1 MSWPKRWSRAN
12 RGRMRWFHFGI
23 GVFAMLSG
31 LTPVHAGAA
40 ELRCGDILAAASVE
54 GGQHDIATIIE
65 AAAVISRSS
74 GAAIVRRAGAK
85 DWRKA
90 PSGTLLAAGDQVCAS
105 GPVGWV
111 VVRTPRGRLTQIDIT
126 HAPFR
131 VDGPKYPSL
140 PKAAH
145 AFLTGLDWP
154 SLAELTAIERSLTG
168 SGRTRGGM
176 TRGMSIGSTPR
187 AVFLEGESA
196 FAGIVTQRID
206 SKLARLL
213 WGWCGGA
220 QSGDMISK
228 NQTVTTLE
236 SFRPLQMASKKG
248 VDSLRLTDNA
258 GAFKVIGLAW
268 VAASDLPRPDWMK
281 GEPDPLLW
289 GLWLAEHPSG
299 EYRIQGYSML
309 DRIAADRPSA
319 SHYLAHHSN
328 CGQGYHYRPALP
340 GDDG

>member
-1 MSWPKRWSRAN
+1 
-12 RGRMRWFHFGI
+12 MRWFLFST
-23 GVFAMLSG
+23 GVFAILGG
-31 LTPVHAGAA
+31 LTAVHAGAA
-40 ELRCGDILAAASVE
+40 ELRCSDIVAAASVE
-54 GGQHDIATIIE
+54 GVQPDIATIIT
-65 AAAVISRSS
+65 AAAVISRAS

-85 DWRKA
+85 DWQKA
-90 PSGTLLAAGDQVCAS
+90 QSGTLLAAGDQVCAS

-111 VVRTPRGRLTQIDIT
+111 VVRTSGGRLTQIDIT

-131 VDGPKYPSL
+131 VDGPTYPSL
-140 PKAAH
+140 TKAAH
-145 AFLTGLDWP
+145 AFLAGLDWP

-187 AVFLEGESA
+187 AVFLEGDSA
-196 FAGIVTQRID
+196 LADMATQQID
-206 SKLARLL
+206 RKLASLL
-213 WGWCGGA
+213 WGWCGGS
-220 QSGDMISK
+220 QSGDMMSK
-228 NQTVTTLE
+228 DQSVTTLE
-236 SFRPLQMASKKG
+236 SFRTLPMASIKG
-248 VDSLRLTDNA
+248 VDSLRIADNA
-258 GAFKVIGLAW
+258 GVFKMIGLVW
-268 VAASDLPRPDWMK
+268 VTATDLPRPDWMR

-309 DRIAADRPSA
+309 DRIAAERPSA

-328 CGQGYHYRPALP
+328 CGQGYRYRPALP

>member
-1 MSWPKRWSRAN
+1 MGWY
-12 RGRMRWFHFGI
+12 HFSIGI
-23 GVFAMLSG
+23 FSLLVG

-40 ELRCGDILAAASVE
+40 EVRCGDIVTADSVE
-54 GGQHDIATIIE
+54 GVQPDVATIVE
-65 AAAVISRSS
+65 AAAVISRTS
-74 GAAIVRRAGAK
+74 GAAMVRRAGAK

-90 PSGTLLAAGDQVCAS
+90 QSGSLLAAGDHVCAS
-105 GPVGWV
+105 SPVGWV
-111 VVRTPRGRLTQIDIT
+111 VVRTSGGRLTQIDIT

-131 VDGPKYPSL
+131 VDGPSYPGL

-145 AFLTGLDWP
+145 AFLAGLDWP

-168 SGRTRGGM
+168 SGRARGGM

-196 FAGIVTQRID
+196 LAGIAAQRID
-206 SKLARLL
+206 SKLASLL
-213 WGWCGGA
+213 WGWCGGT

-228 NQTVTTLE
+228 NQTVATLT
-236 SFRPLQMASKKG
+236 SFRALPMASIKG
-248 VDSLRLTDNA
+248 VDSLRIADNA
-258 GAFKVIGLAW
+258 GAFKMIGLTW
-268 VAASDLPRPDWMK
+268 IAASDLPRPDWMK

-328 CGQGYHYRPALP
+328 CGQGYNYRPALP